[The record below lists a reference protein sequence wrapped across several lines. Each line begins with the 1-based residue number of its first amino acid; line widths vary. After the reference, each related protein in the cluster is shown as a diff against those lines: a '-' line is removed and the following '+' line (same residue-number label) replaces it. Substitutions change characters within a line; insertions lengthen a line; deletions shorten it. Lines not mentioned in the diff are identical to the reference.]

1 MRARCYHSRR
11 MRSPSAT
18 LCAAALVLAPVAP
31 EAAAASGDDVARK
44 VEERLLRAG
53 DMRARFTQT
62 YRSGAVG
69 REVKERGTL
78 ALKRPGRMRWEYEA
92 PERKTFVSD
101 GRNFYFYVPADRQVI
116 VREQKDATG
125 VAGLLLAGPGAILE
139 PFAPELQEAPAG
151 RTRLRLVPRKP
162 DPEVEEIL
170 LDVDAEYRVRSIEVS
185 DPQGNTSRFE
195 FDEVRENVGLRDEL
209 FEFKPP
215 RGVEV
220 IAG

>member
-1 MRARCYHSRR
+1 
-11 MRSPSAT
+11 MRSSSAAPR
-18 LCAAALVLAPVAP
+18 AAALLLASAVPALATAP
-31 EAAAASGDDVARK
+31 GGDEVARR
-44 VEERLLRAG
+44 VEERLQRAG

-62 YRSGAVG
+62 YRSGVVG

-78 ALKRPGRMRWEYEA
+78 SLKRPGRMRWEYET

-101 GRNFYFYVPADRQVI
+101 GRTFYFYVPADRQVI
-116 VREQKDATG
+116 VREQRDATG
-125 VAGLLLAGPGAILE
+125 VAGLLLAGRGALLE
-139 PFAPELQEAPAG
+139 PFAPELLDAPAG

-162 DPEVEEIL
+162 DPEVQEIL
-170 LDVDAEYRVRSIEVS
+170 LDVDAEYRVRTIEVS
-185 DPQGNTSRFE
+185 DPQGNKSRFD
-195 FDEVRENVGLRDEL
+195 FDDLRENVGLRDEL

>member
-1 MRARCYHSRR
+1 
-11 MRSPSAT
+11 MRSPSAA
-18 LCAAALVLAPVAP
+18 LRAAALLV
-31 EAAAASGDDVARK
+31 AAAAPAFGAAPGDDVARR
-44 VEERLLRAG
+44 VEERLGRAG

-69 REVKERGTL
+69 REVRERGTL
-78 ALKRPGRMRWEYEA
+78 SLKRPGRMRWEYEA

-101 GRNFYFYVPADRQVI
+101 GRTFYFYVPADRQVI

-125 VAGLLLAGPGAILE
+125 VAGLLLAGRGGLLE
-139 PFAPELQEAPAG
+139 PFAPELQEAPPG

-162 DPEVEEIL
+162 DPEVAEIL
-170 LDVDAEYRVRSIEVS
+170 LDVDAEYRVRAIEVS

-195 FDEVRENVGLRDEL
+195 FDELRENVGLRDEL
-209 FEFKPP
+209 FEFEPP